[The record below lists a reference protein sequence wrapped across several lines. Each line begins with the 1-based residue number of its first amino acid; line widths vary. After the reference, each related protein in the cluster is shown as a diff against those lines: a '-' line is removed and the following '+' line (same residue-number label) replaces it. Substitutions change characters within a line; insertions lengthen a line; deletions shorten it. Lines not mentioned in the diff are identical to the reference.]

1 MATLPIGI
9 GDAGAQQRFLEKN
22 RLFLEEAPRL
32 YELCNQVFMRPLAR
46 PNMAELEAV
55 KHLPDD
61 DPTVIAFEDRVMAN
75 RSIFYL
81 GRIAADDFGE
91 VITLSGNGRGFGA
104 YKIVRGM
111 YERVVHALYMA
122 AHPSESRAFVESSSI
137 DKLKYISRMLRDFPE
152 MKNRYNDGFIAQ
164 LTANAAAARAKRKQS
179 ICSKCNQ
186 PVTQQ
191 AWTRVSLDVMAQ
203 EVEPTLEVLYPQFYL
218 EGTQQSHANMLGM
231 ERRLIEKNGGYTYK
245 DISEDEARA
254 ALHLAHHLMVK
265 LLWAQNDYFKLDLDE
280 AVRDR
285 TRAFISIW
293 KRKPEPLSEIE

>member
-1 MATLPIGI
+1 
-9 GDAGAQQRFLEKN
+9 
-22 RLFLEEAPRL
+22 
-32 YELCNQVFMRPLAR
+32 
-46 PNMAELEAV
+46 MAELEAV
-55 KHLPDD
+55 MQFPDD
-61 DPTVIAFEDRVMAN
+61 DSAVIAFEDKVMAN

-81 GRIAADDFGE
+81 GTIAADDFGE

-152 MKNRYNDGFIAQ
+152 MKNRYNDEFMAQ
-164 LTANAAAARAKRKQS
+164 LAANTAAARAKRKES

-191 AWTRVSLDVMAQ
+191 AWTRVSLDVMAK
-203 EVEPTLEVLYPQFYL
+203 EVEPTLEVLYPQICL

-231 ERRLIEKNGGYTYK
+231 ERRLIEKNGSYTYK
-245 DISEDEARA
+245 NISEDEARA
-254 ALHLAHHLMVK
+254 ALHLAHHLIVK
-265 LLWAQNDYFKLDLDE
+265 LLWTQNDYFRLGLDE

-285 TRAFISIW
+285 TQAFISIW
-293 KRKPEPLSEIE
+293 KRKPEPITDIE